1 MDINEEFLNFNDSN
15 KIEIKIDLLKW
26 LSSVFDTYDG
36 DYYFPWENIDVW
48 IRVYDEVNNSE
59 YIKSVVKRIE
69 EELINNGGD
78 VKSLFEKEFN
88 IELYF

>member
-26 LSSVFDTYDG
+26 LSSVFDTYEG
-36 DYYFPWENIDVW
+36 DYYFPWDNIDAW

-59 YIKSVVKRIE
+59 YIKSVVKRIQ

-88 IELYF
+88 IEL

>member
-26 LSSVFDTYDG
+26 LSSVFDTYEG
-36 DYYFPWENIDVW
+36 DYYFPWDNIDTW

-59 YIKSVVKRIE
+59 YIKSVVKRIQ

-78 VKSLFEKEFN
+78 VKLLFEKEFN
-88 IELYF
+88 IEL

>member
-1 MDINEEFLNFNDSN
+1 MKLNEEFLNSDDSE
-15 KIEIKIDLLKW
+15 KRVEIKTDILKW
-26 LSSVFDTYDG
+26 LSSVFDTYEG
-36 DYYFPWENIDVW
+36 DYYFPWNNIDTW

-59 YIKSVVKRIE
+59 YIKSVVKKIQ

-88 IELYF
+88 IEL

>member
-1 MDINEEFLNFNDSN
+1 MKLNEEFLNSDDSE
-15 KIEIKIDLLKW
+15 KRVEIKTDLLKW
-26 LSSVFDTYDG
+26 LSSVFDTYEG
-36 DYYFPWENIDVW
+36 DYYFPWNNIDTW

-59 YIKSVVKRIE
+59 YIKSVVKKIQ

-88 IELYF
+88 IEL